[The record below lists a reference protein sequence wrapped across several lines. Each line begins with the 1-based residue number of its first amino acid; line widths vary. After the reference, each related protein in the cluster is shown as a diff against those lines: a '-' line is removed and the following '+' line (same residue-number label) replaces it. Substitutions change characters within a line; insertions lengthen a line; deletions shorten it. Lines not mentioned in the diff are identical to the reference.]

1 MVLYEQGVAR
11 GRFDLNRFVDMTSTN
26 PAKTFGLYPRK
37 GTIAPGSDADVV
49 IWDPQAEHTISADR
63 HRSRAGYTLYEGMSV
78 SGAPRQVFSRGEQIV
93 RDGELVEMYGHGR
106 YQSRTSLS
114 ERAPIPLPANRS
126 ESFRPIDCEV

>member
-1 MVLYEQGVAR
+1 
-11 GRFDLNRFVDMTSTN
+11 
-26 PAKTFGLYPRK
+26 
-37 GTIAPGSDADVV
+37 

-114 ERAPIPLPANRS
+114 ERA
-126 ESFRPIDCEV
+126 